1 MPAGNIPCLSPSSG
15 IAEDRTASRLK
26 VLNMNRYIPLILTG
40 VLLNAAAQLALKK
53 GMSTIGHF
61 RFCMENIVPIA
72 MRTATNPFVII
83 GLICYVVSVVVWLM
97 VLSRVE
103 VSYAYPLLSIGYI
116 VTAFAGKY
124 FFNEALTPV
133 RWTGIVIICFGVY
146 LITRSAT

>member
-1 MPAGNIPCLSPSSG
+1 
-15 IAEDRTASRLK
+15 
-26 VLNMNRYIPLILTG
+26 MNRYIPLILTG

-53 GMSTIGHF
+53 GMSIIGHF
-61 RFCMENIVPIA
+61 QFSMENLIPIA
-72 MRTATNPFVII
+72 VRVALNPFVITGI
-83 GLICYVVSVVVWLM
+83 TCYVVSVAVWLL

-133 RWTGIVIICFGVY
+133 RWAGILVICFGVY